1 VATIA
6 ASLGLAA
13 ARSAGDAAE
22 FTARNFQDNLSA
34 GFEPSVEGIWTV
46 PHKPLRNAAAGLLA
60 IVAASTFPAGAQQ
73 FPPAQ
78 PFPPTD
84 ARPPSPDAA
93 RPPPPA
99 EPRAAPPAA
108 RSAAGPAVAGTW
120 SGSVTQVGSTA
131 KYSVVLTLTA
141 AGGETNYP
149 EVNCSGKLTRIGASR
164 SYVFYVEVITQGHRD
179 KGGRCPDG
187 TITVGRAGD
196 KLAWVWFGSADDELI
211 VAYGTLTRK
220 PAR

>member
-1 VATIA
+1 
-6 ASLGLAA
+6 
-13 ARSAGDAAE
+13 
-22 FTARNFQDNLSA
+22 
-34 GFEPSVEGIWTV
+34 V

-60 IVAASTFPAGAQQ
+60 ILAASIFPAGAQP
-73 FPPAQ
+73 FPPGQ

-84 ARPPSPDAA
+84 AQ
-93 RPPPPA
+93 PPA
-99 EPRAAPPAA
+99 PDKRAAPPAA
-108 RSAAGPAVAGTW
+108 RPAAGPAVAGTW
-120 SGSVTQVGSTA
+120 SGSVSQVGSQS
-131 KYSVVLTLTA
+131 KYSVVVTLTT
-141 AGGETNYP
+141 AGGETSYP

-164 SYVFYVEVITQGHRD
+164 SYVFYVEAITQGHRD

-196 KLAWVWFGSADDELI
+196 KLAWVWFGSVDDELV

>member
-1 VATIA
+1 MHALRTW
-6 ASLGLAA
+6 AA
-13 ARSAGDAAE
+13 A
-22 FTARNFQDNLSA
+22 
-34 GFEPSVEGIWTV
+34 
-46 PHKPLRNAAAGLLA
+46 LLA
-60 IVAASTFPAGAQQ
+60 TVAAPILSAGAQQ

-78 PFPPTD
+78 PFPPTT

-93 RPPPPA
+93 RLSPPA
-99 EPRAAPPAA
+99 EPRAPPPAA
-108 RSAAGPAVAGTW
+108 RSATGPAVAGTW
-120 SGSVTQVGSTA
+120 SGSVTQVGSQS

-196 KLAWVWFGSADDELI
+196 RLAWVWFGSVEDELV

-220 PAR
+220 AGR

>member
-1 VATIA
+1 M
-6 ASLGLAA
+6 
-13 ARSAGDAAE
+13 
-22 FTARNFQDNLSA
+22 
-34 GFEPSVEGIWTV
+34 

-78 PFPPTD
+78 PFPPAD
-84 ARPPSPDAA
+84 AQPSP
-93 RPPPPA
+93 PA
-99 EPRAAPPAA
+99 PEKPAAPPAA
-108 RSAAGPAVAGTW
+108 RPAAGPAVAGTW
-120 SGSVTQVGSTA
+120 SGSVTQVGSQS
-131 KYSVVLTLTA
+131 KYSVALTLTA

-149 EVNCSGKLTRIGASR
+149 EVNCVGKLTRIGASR
-164 SYVFYVEVITQGHRD
+164 SYVFYVEAITQGHRD

-196 KLAWVWFGSADDELI
+196 KLAWVWFGSVDDELV